1 MDAKRNRSVNF
12 TIERNMKKLLQIN
25 VKPNTT
31 NERGIPKTAV
41 INAILS
47 KSGLEGDYNNYRTIK
62 KSRNP
67 DMAVLLYPI
76 ETIKEL
82 NKEGWPIKPGDLGEN
97 FTITGIPHSY
107 FLPNQQYQIGES
119 LIEISFECDPCQNLS
134 VLSYVGKTK
143 INEFIKTLMHRRGW
157 YARVL
162 KEGLIVQNC
171 IVKQI

>member
-1 MDAKRNRSVNF
+1 MDVKRYRSVNF
-12 TIERNMKKLLQIN
+12 TKKEIMKKLLQIN
-25 VKPNTT
+25 VKPNTA
-31 NERGIPKTAV
+31 NEHGIPKTSVTSAV
-41 INAILS
+41 LS

-97 FTITGIPHSY
+97 FTLTGIPHSH
-107 FLPNQQYQIGES
+107 FSPNQQYQIGES

-143 INEFIKTLMHRRGW
+143 INEFIKTIMHRRGW

-162 KEGLIVQNC
+162 KEGLIVQDC

>member
-12 TIERNMKKLLQIN
+12 TIERNMKKVLQIN
-25 VKPNTT
+25 VKPNTA
-31 NERGIPKTAV
+31 NEHGIPKTSV
-41 INAILS
+41 ISAILS

-67 DMAVLLYPI
+67 DMAVLLYSI

-97 FTITGIPHSY
+97 FTITGIPHSH
-107 FLPNQQYQIGES
+107 FSPNQQYQIGES

-134 VLSYVGKTK
+134 VLPYVGKTK
-143 INEFIKTLMHRRGW
+143 INEFIKTIMHRRGW

-171 IVKQI
+171 NVKQI

>member
-1 MDAKRNRSVNF
+1 
-12 TIERNMKKLLQIN
+12 MKKIHQIN
-25 VKPNTT
+25 LKPNRA
-31 NERGIPKTAV
+31 NEHGIPKTSV
-41 INAILS
+41 ISAILS
-47 KSGLEGDYNNYRTIK
+47 KSGIEGDYNNYRTIK
-62 KSRNP
+62 KDQNP
-67 DMAVLLYPI
+67 DMAVLVYPI
-76 ETIKEL
+76 ETIHEL
-82 NKEGWPIKPGDLGEN
+82 NDEGWPIMPGDMGEN
-97 FTITGIPHSY
+97 FTISGIPHSH

-134 VLSYVGKTK
+134 VLPYVGKTK

>member
-25 VKPNTT
+25 VKPNTA
-31 NERGIPKTAV
+31 NEHGIPKTSV
-41 INAILS
+41 ISAILS

-82 NKEGWPIKPGDLGEN
+82 NKEGWPIKP
-97 FTITGIPHSY
+97 
-107 FLPNQQYQIGES
+107 GES

>member
-1 MDAKRNRSVNF
+1 
-12 TIERNMKKLLQIN
+12 MKKIHQIN
-25 VKPNTT
+25 VKPNRA
-31 NERGIPKTAV
+31 NEHGIPKTSV
-41 INAILS
+41 ISTILS
-47 KSGLEGDYNNYRTIK
+47 KSGIEGDYNNYRTIK
-62 KSRNP
+62 KDQNP
-67 DMAVLLYPI
+67 DMAVLVYPI
-76 ETIKEL
+76 ETIHEL
-82 NKEGWPIKPGDLGEN
+82 NDEGWPIMPGDMGEN
-97 FTITGIPHSY
+97 FTISGIPHSH

-134 VLSYVGKTK
+134 VLPYVGKPK

>member
-1 MDAKRNRSVNF
+1 
-12 TIERNMKKLLQIN
+12 
-25 VKPNTT
+25 
-31 NERGIPKTAV
+31 
-41 INAILS
+41 
-47 KSGLEGDYNNYRTIK
+47 
-62 KSRNP
+62 
-67 DMAVLLYPI
+67 MAVLVYPI

-82 NKEGWPIKPGDLGEN
+82 NKEGWPVKPGDLGEN
-97 FTITGIPHSY
+97 FTLTGIPHSH
-107 FLPNQQYQIGES
+107 FSPNQKYQIGES

-134 VLSYVGKTK
+134 VLPYVGKTK

>member
-12 TIERNMKKLLQIN
+12 TKKEIMKKLLQIN
-25 VKPNTT
+25 VKPNTA
-31 NERGIPKTAV
+31 NEHGIPKTSVTSAV
-41 INAILS
+41 LS

-62 KSRNP
+62 KSGNP

-97 FTITGIPHSY
+97 FTITGIPHSH

-119 LIEISFECDPCQNLS
+119 IIEISFECDPCQNLS
-134 VLSYVGKTK
+134 VLPYIGKTK

-162 KEGLIVQNC
+162 KKGLIVQNC

>member
-1 MDAKRNRSVNF
+1 MDAKRNRSLNF
-12 TIERNMKKLLQIN
+12 TKKEIMKKLLQIN
-25 VKPNTT
+25 VQPNTA
-31 NERGIPKTAV
+31 NEHGIPKTSV
-41 INAILS
+41 TSAILS
-47 KSGLEGDYNNYRTIK
+47 KSGLEGDYNNWRTIK

-76 ETIKEL
+76 ETIQEL

-97 FTITGIPHSY
+97 FTITGIPHSH
-107 FLPNQQYQIGES
+107 FSPNQQYQIGES
-119 LIEISFECDPCQNLS
+119 LIAISLECDPCQALS
-134 VLSYVGKTK
+134 VLPYVGKTK

-171 IVKQI
+171 IVKQV

>member
-1 MDAKRNRSVNF
+1 
-12 TIERNMKKLLQIN
+12 MKKLLQIN
-25 VKPNTT
+25 VKPNTA
-31 NERGIPKTAV
+31 NEHGIPKTSV
-41 INAILS
+41 ISAILS

-67 DMAVLLYPI
+67 DMAVLLFSI

-97 FTITGIPHSY
+97 FTLTGIPHSY
-107 FLPNQQYQIGES
+107 FSPNQQYQIGES

-134 VLSYVGKTK
+134 VLSYVGNTK
-143 INEFIKTLMHRRGW
+143 INKFIKTLMHRRGW

>member
-1 MDAKRNRSVNF
+1 MDAKRNRSLNF
-12 TIERNMKKLLQIN
+12 TKKEIMEKLLQIN
-25 VKPNTT
+25 VKPNTA
-31 NERGIPKTAV
+31 NEHGIPKISVTSAV
-41 INAILS
+41 LS

-62 KSRNP
+62 KNRNP
-67 DMAVLLYPI
+67 DMAVLVYPI
-76 ETIKEL
+76 ETIREL

-97 FTITGIPHSY
+97 FTITGIPHSH

-119 LIEISFECDPCQNLS
+119 IIEISFECDPCQNLS
-134 VLSYVGKTK
+134 VLQYVGKNK

-162 KEGLIVQNC
+162 KEGLIAENC

>member
-171 IVKQI
+171 IVKKI

>member
-1 MDAKRNRSVNF
+1 MDAKRHRSVNI
-12 TIERNMKKLLQIN
+12 TKKEIMKKLLQIN
-25 VKPNTT
+25 VKPNTA
-31 NERGIPKTAV
+31 NEHGIPKTSV
-41 INAILS
+41 ISAILS

-97 FTITGIPHSY
+97 FTITGIPHSH

>member
-1 MDAKRNRSVNF
+1 
-12 TIERNMKKLLQIN
+12 MKKLLQIN
-25 VKPNTT
+25 VKPNTA
-31 NERGIPKTAV
+31 NEHGIPKTSVSSAM
-41 INAILS
+41 LS

-62 KSRNP
+62 KNRNP

-76 ETIKEL
+76 ETIEEL

-97 FTITGIPHSY
+97 FTITGIPHSH
-107 FLPNQQYQIGES
+107 FSPNQQYQIGDS

-134 VLSYVGKTK
+134 VLPYIGKTK
-143 INEFIKTLMHRRGW
+143 INDFNKTLMHRRGW

-171 IVKQI
+171 NVKQV